1 VNLKTKIMKNYLKEK
16 IFSDFLFIFEK
27 EMPGLTEAT
36 KRKISET
43 LVDSC
48 YQVFLANSQELVK
61 QNSQTIKEY
70 ESNRMQFKVFID
82 EVQKSTEKLLNVY
95 KSGSF
100 VSKEYDE
107 KLKTYYLKPR
117 TTMVQEMVDY
127 LNILNKLVISFYKEV
142 YKIEQTSIE
151 YPKISLF

>member
-1 VNLKTKIMKNYLKEK
+1 MKNYLKEK

-107 KLKTYYLKPR
+107 KLLRSDQNIALKR
-117 TTMVQEMVDY
+117 
-127 LNILNKLVISFYKEV
+127 L
-142 YKIEQTSIE
+142 
-151 YPKISLF
+151 